1 MNARERMDIGNV
13 YVWTPTKKKS
23 KVAFLK
29 KAERRNTD
37 VANMLGQHNSYT
49 LLPS

>member
-1 MNARERMDIGNV
+1 MSARERMDIGNV
-13 YVWTPTKKKS
+13 YQQKIS

-49 LLPS
+49 LLRS